1 MLPIAIA
8 IVGDLFPRGNRGL
21 ALGLVGGSAEAG
33 GVIGPL
39 WGGLVGR
46 FLSWPWVFWMNI
58 PLGVIVLIT
67 LFMLLGP
74 SQRLKSKIDYVGG
87 VFLALSLASL
97 TLGLSRIDRLDPA
110 MTGYFLLAC
119 AALAAFVYRQ
129 RTGPVTLL
137 PNSMFRSITV
147 VTANFGHLLI
157 GVALII
163 GMVSIPYMTTYL
175 MGHSALEGG
184 LRLMRMTVA
193 MPIGAVLGG
202 MAAQRM
208 DYRIPT
214 VLGLALVALGYGLMS
229 TWELDIGDPQM
240 TIHLATTGL
249 GFGLLIAPIAL
260 GATEPVS
267 HGDRGAA
274 AGLVTAMRL
283 LGMTFGLAAITAWGA
298 QRFSILVSDLP
309 LPLPTAGEATEVTSA
324 RFADYEQV
332 VSGIGMGLFVEFFII
347 AVVVSSVA
355 IVPALFMA
363 WSRSRSDAMDRQ
375 EAETGRRLN
384 PGPNR
389 NTE

>member
-1 MLPIAIA
+1 
-8 IVGDLFPRGNRGL
+8 
-21 ALGLVGGSAEAG
+21 
-33 GVIGPL
+33 
-39 WGGLVGR
+39 
-46 FLSWPWVFWMNI
+46 
-58 PLGVIVLIT
+58 
-67 LFMLLGP
+67 
-74 SQRLKSKIDYVGG
+74 
-87 VFLALSLASL
+87 
-97 TLGLSRIDRLDPA
+97 
-110 MTGYFLLAC
+110 
-119 AALAAFVYRQ
+119 
-129 RTGPVTLL
+129 
-137 PNSMFRSITV
+137 
-147 VTANFGHLLI
+147 
-157 GVALII
+157 
-163 GMVSIPYMTTYL
+163 
-175 MGHSALEGG
+175 
-184 LRLMRMTVA
+184 
-193 MPIGAVLGG
+193 
-202 MAAQRM
+202 
-208 DYRIPT
+208 
-214 VLGLALVALGYGLMS
+214 
-229 TWELDIGDPQM
+229 
-240 TIHLATTGL
+240 
-249 GFGLLIAPIAL
+249 LLIAPIAL